1 MTRTSIR
8 DMLYEAP
15 GPKAQ
20 RRIRLFTVLALLLL
34 AAFLAV
40 IIRQFAVTGQFA
52 EKYWAFFTKL
62 TTWRFLGEGLL
73 TTLEAALTGSLIAF
87 ALGFLLMR
95 GKLRRNP
102 VIRTVSTALIEFTRG
117 VPTLLFISSSLWC
130 PKPDGNRALSGRLH
144 FPVLFLPAVL

>member
-52 EKYWAFFTKL
+52 ENPTEESSLFTYSSSKQSVGRIVPKRAMM
-62 TTWRFLGEGLL
+62 TSSATRM
-73 TTLEAALTGSLIAF
+73 LI
-87 ALGFLLMR
+87 
-95 GKLRRNP
+95 
-102 VIRTVSTALIEFTRG
+102 TASILVEN
-117 VPTLLFISSSLWC
+117 LCLFIWKT
-130 PKPDGNRALSGRLH
+130 PLS
-144 FPVLFLPAVL
+144 